1 MIANLQLVL
10 REKGLKEL
18 LQASCYALLAKLAAC
33 SGRQFLRKRIHGCEM
48 DLNLQ
53 DRGISRTLLLF
64 GTREAEHRILLERV
78 LKPGMTVF
86 DVGANIGYYALME
99 KRLIGPTGKVVA
111 AEPAPAN
118 AELLRRNLA
127 LNGFTDVPVLNI
139 AISDQAG
146 KRNFHLAEQSNLGS
160 FHNSGTG
167 AQHLTGQSIEVE
179 MRTLADLT
187 AEFGP
192 PDLIRM
198 DVEGHEVEILSS
210 LAESIENGT
219 MGANGTIA
227 PMVLFETHL
236 SRYTPDHDMEAP
248 LRRLFKLGYRPR
260 FLASSAQ
267 AGSTALKARGYKGGE
282 PIHTDFVTRHI
293 FENVSEDDTID
304 LICRTGG
311 VRTVL
316 LEMTS

>member
-1 MIANLQLVL
+1 MIANVALVL
-10 REKGLKEL
+10 REKGFKGLAE
-18 LQASCYALLAKLAAC
+18 ASYYALLAELGAR
-33 SGRQFLRKRIHGCEM
+33 SGRQYLRKRIHGHEM
-48 DLNLQ
+48 DL
-53 DRGISRTLLLF
+53 DPRDKGISRTLLLF

-86 DVGANIGYYALME
+86 DIGANIGYYALME
-99 KRLIGPTGKVVA
+99 KGLIGPTGKVVA

-127 LNGFTDVPVLNI
+127 LNGFTDVPVLEV
-139 AISDQAG
+139 AVSDQAG
-146 KRNFHLAEQSNLGS
+146 KRRFHLAEQSNLGS
-160 FHNSGTG
+160 FHDSGTG
-167 AQHLTGQSIEVE
+167 ARHLTGKTVEVE
-179 MRTLADLT
+179 MRTLADLA

-198 DVEGHEVEILSS
+198 DVEGHEVEILTG
-210 LAESIENGT
+210 LIAPV
-219 MGANGTIA
+219 ANGAIK

-236 SRYTPDHDMEAP
+236 SRYGPDHDMEAP
-248 LRRLFKLGYRPR
+248 LARLFELGYRAR
-260 FLASSAQ
+260 FLASSAK
-267 AGSTALKARGYKGGE
+267 AGSAAITARGYKGGP
-282 PIHTDFVTRHI
+282 PIHTDFVTRRI
-293 FENVSEDDTID
+293 FENVRQADMID

>member
-1 MIANLQLVL
+1 MIANLALIL
-10 REKGLKEL
+10 RKKGFEGLAE
-18 LQASCYALLAKLAAC
+18 ACYYALLAKISAYG
-33 SGRQFLRKRIHGCEM
+33 GRRFLRKQIHGCEM

-53 DRGISRTLLLF
+53 DKGISRTLLLF
-64 GTREAEHRILLERV
+64 GTREAEHRVLLEQV

-99 KRLIGPTGKVVA
+99 KRLIGPTGKVIA

-127 LNGFTDVPVLNI
+127 LNGFDDVPVLDL

-146 KRNFHLAEQSNLGS
+146 KRSFHLAEQSNLGS

-167 AQHLTGQSIEVE
+167 ARHLSGQSIEVE
-179 MRTLADLT
+179 MRTLADLAT
-187 AEFGP
+187 EFGP

-198 DVEGHEVEILSS
+198 DVEGHEVEILSG
-210 LAESIENGT
+210 LIEPVAS
-219 MGANGTIA
+219 GAMT

-236 SRYTPDHDMEAP
+236 SRYSPDHDLEAP
-248 LRRLFKLGYRPR
+248 LRRLFELGYGAR
-260 FLASSAQ
+260 FLASSAE
-267 AGSTALKARGYKGGE
+267 AGSAAIEARGYQGGE
-282 PIHTDFVTRHI
+282 PIHTDFVTRRI
-293 FENVSEDDTID
+293 FENVSEEDAID

-316 LEMTS
+316 LGMTS